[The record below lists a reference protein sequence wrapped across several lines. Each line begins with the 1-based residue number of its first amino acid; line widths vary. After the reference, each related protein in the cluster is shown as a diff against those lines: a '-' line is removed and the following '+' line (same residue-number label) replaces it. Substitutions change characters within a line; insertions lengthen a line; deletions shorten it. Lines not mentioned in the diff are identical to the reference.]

1 METMT
6 KTPRT
11 VSKQRLWGTVI
22 GYGVA
27 LAALV
32 WVFHDINFAL
42 LRRDVS
48 HVNWLLAFAG
58 VVVDIGRYVSQSVRW
73 AFLIRPIGKISFFR
87 SFQSL
92 YTGIF
97 LNLLLPLRMGEVA
110 RAYIASQF
118 AHTSFPSIF
127 SSILAEYLIDGI
139 WLAISVGIVALCVPL
154 PPDIANA
161 ARILGVAVI
170 IAMALFFVFVIR
182 SPKIKMNGKASAMLW
197 KPLIWVFSLIA
208 KMRNS
213 MQTIGRSPYFFAA
226 IAVSSLD
233 LLFHIV
239 AFWIICIAY
248 GIHIPFIVAAA
259 IMLFVFV
266 GLIIP
271 NAPSNVG
278 SFQFLCVVGLLAF
291 GVDKTAASGFSV
303 LFFLLVNIPQVI
315 LGWLMFAKSG
325 QRLYDIKEK
334 LAALRL
340 SMKE

>member
-1 METMT
+1 MT
-6 KTPRT
+6 KSNRNA
-11 VSKQRLWGTVI
+11 SKQQIWGTI
-22 GYGVA
+22 FGYAVA
-27 LAALV
+27 VAALV
-32 WVFHDINFAL
+32 WVFHDINVSS

-58 VVVDIGRYVSQSVRW
+58 VMVDIGRYISQSVRW
-73 AFLIRPIGKISFFR
+73 AFLMRPLGKISFFR
-87 SFQSL
+87 TFQSL

-97 LNLLLPLRMGEVA
+97 LNLLLPLRMGEFA

-118 AHTSFPSIF
+118 ARAPFPSIF
-127 SSILAEYLIDGI
+127 SSLLAEYLIDGI
-139 WLAISVGIVALCVPL
+139 WLAISVGTVALFVPL
-154 PPDIANA
+154 PPQIANA

-170 IAMALFFVFVIR
+170 IAIALFFIFVVR
-182 SPKIKMNGKASAMLW
+182 TPKIKMNDKATQLLW
-197 KPLIWVFSLIA
+197 KPLVWFFSLIG
-208 KMRNS
+208 KMRSS

-291 GVDKTAASGFSV
+291 GVEKTAASGFSV
-303 LFFLLVNIPQVI
+303 LFFLLVNIPQVV

-325 QRLYDIKEK
+325 QRLFDIKEK